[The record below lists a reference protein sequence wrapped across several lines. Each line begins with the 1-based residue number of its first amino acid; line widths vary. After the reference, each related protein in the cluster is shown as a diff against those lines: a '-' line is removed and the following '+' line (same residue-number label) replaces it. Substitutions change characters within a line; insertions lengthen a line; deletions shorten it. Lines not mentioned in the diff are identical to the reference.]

1 LPLFPPKLP
10 YEDLRAHHNGGVRAM
25 NWLLRRLLGL
35 WVRFKVR
42 PDDAAVLLTGRS
54 HPVCYVLERHSVT
67 DLAVLQD
74 ACLALKLPRPG
85 RRLPRAARELRSFF
99 YLNRTRGF
107 WNARPD
113 RSPPPHLVQ
122 MIAVLRADPAADFD
136 LVLTAVYWGRA
147 PQKEASWLRLLLV
160 EDWALTSRV
169 RKFMQV
175 LFNGRA
181 TLIEFEAPLS
191 LRELLGEQLG
201 EAARG
206 RRVARSL
213 RALYARRRAARIGPD
228 LSHRRTIVNRV
239 LRTRAVRAAV
249 AQEMRARRLPRRKAL
264 QRARGYAWEIAANYS
279 HAFVRFMEHALT
291 WLWNRLYDGVV
302 FGHAQTLEAV
312 AQGNE
317 IIYVPCHRSHMDYLL
332 LSYAIYVN
340 GYALPH
346 IAAGV
351 NLNLPVV
358 GRFLRQGG
366 AFFIRRS
373 FSGNA
378 LYSVV
383 FMKYLAAIMARGHPI
398 EYFVEGGRSRTG
410 RLLQPKTGML
420 NMTVRAYLRD
430 PRRPVVFVPVYFGYE
445 RLVEGATYVGE
456 LSGRPKE
463 KESIWGLLG
472 SLRVLRQ
479 RFGKVYVNLGEP
491 IHLRDVLDGG
501 DPQWRTAAFDDDSRV
516 PWLGRAVDELAA
528 RIMRHI
534 NAAAAVTPVGLLAV
548 TLLATPR
555 QALSEGDLTRQ
566 VELYAALLR
575 DFPYSDRVTVTDLTG
590 AQIIDYGIS
599 MRLVAREPHA
609 LGSIV
614 RMSEVSAL
622 LATYFRNNVLHLFAL
637 PSLVACAFTSNER
650 VATEDIQRLA
660 WRIYPYVAAELF
672 LRWSEEELP
681 RVIDGVL
688 ECLARHG
695 LVEADAAPGIWR
707 RPPPDS
713 PQAMQLSLLAQAT
726 IQTIERY
733 YLAVAQL
740 VKAGSGTVSQAVLE
754 ERCQLTAQ
762 RMGLLYGLDSPEFFD
777 RSMFGNFIG
786 LLRARGVVRA
796 REDGNLEFD
805 DVLLRV
811 AQDAQFVL
819 SEQLRH
825 SILQVTQG

>member
-1 LPLFPPKLP
+1 
-10 YEDLRAHHNGGVRAM
+10 M

-35 WVRFKVR
+35 WVRFKVH
-42 PDDAAVLLTGRS
+42 PEDAAALLAGRAR
-54 HPVCYVLERHSVT
+54 PVCYVLERRSVT
-67 DLAVLQD
+67 DLALLQD

-85 RRLPRAARELRSFF
+85 KRLHGARELRSFF
-99 YLNRTRGF
+99 YLGGTRGL

-113 RSPPPHLVQ
+113 RSPPPHLAQ
-122 MIAVLRADPAADFD
+122 MIAVLRADPGADFD
-136 LVLTAVYWGRA
+136 LVPTAVYWGRA

-181 TLIEFEAPLS
+181 TLIEFDSPLS
-191 LRELLGEQLG
+191 LRELLGEQPG
-201 EAARG
+201 EALRG
-206 RRVARSL
+206 RRVARTL
-213 RALYARRRAARIGPD
+213 RAVYARRRAARIGPD
-228 LSHRRTIVNRV
+228 LSHRRTIVNKV

-249 AQEMRARRLPRRKAL
+249 AQEMRTRRLPRYKAL

-279 HAFVRFMEHALT
+279 HAFVRFMEHALA

-302 FGHAQTLEAV
+302 FGHARTLEQV
-312 AQGNE
+312 APGNE

-332 LSYAIYVN
+332 LSYAIYVH
-340 GYALPH
+340 GYAVPH

-373 FSGNA
+373 FTGNA

-383 FMKYLAAIMARGHPI
+383 FMKYLAAIMARGHPV
-398 EYFVEGGRSRTG
+398 EYFIEGGRSRTG

-420 NMTVRAYLRD
+420 NMTVRAFLRD
-430 PRRPVVFVPVYFGYE
+430 PQRPVVFVPVYFGYE

-456 LSGRPKE
+456 LSGRPKQ
-463 KESIWGLLG
+463 KESVWGLLG

-479 RFGKVYVNLGEP
+479 RFGKVHVNLGEP
-491 IHLRDVLDGG
+491 IHLREVLDGAE
-501 DPQWRTAAFDDDSRV
+501 PQWRALAIDEEARV
-516 PWLGRAVDELAA
+516 PWLGHAVDELAG
-528 RIMRHI
+528 RIMRQI

-555 QALSEGDLTRQ
+555 QALAEGDLARQ
-566 VELYAALLR
+566 IDLYRALLR
-575 DFPYSDRVTVTDLTG
+575 DFPYSDRVTVTELAG
-590 AQIIDYGIS
+590 AAIIDYGLS
-599 MRLVAREPHA
+599 MRLIAREPHE
-609 LGSIV
+609 LGAIV
-614 RMSEVSAL
+614 RMSQESAV

-650 VATEDIQRLA
+650 VATEDLQRLA

-672 LRWSEEELP
+672 LRWSEAELP
-681 RVIDGVL
+681 AVIQGVL
-688 ECLARHG
+688 TCLAGHG
-695 LVEADAAPGIWR
+695 LIEADATPGIWR
-707 RPPPDS
+707 RPAPSS

-740 VKAGSGTVSQAVLE
+740 VKAGSGTISQAALE

-762 RMGLLYGLDSPEFFD
+762 RIGVLYGLDSPEFFD

-796 REDGNLEFD
+796 GENGNLEFD
-805 DVLLRV
+805 EVLLRV

-825 SILQVTQG
+825 SILQLTHG